1 MIFSLWFGIIL
12 LYVYNIMKSNDLDNN
27 IFNVDVV

>member
-12 LYVYNIMKSNDLDNN
+12 LYVYNFMKSNDLDNN

>member
-1 MIFSLWFGIIL
+1 MIFSLWFGIKL

>member
-1 MIFSLWFGIIL
+1 MMFSLWLGIIL